1 MERVDILVATCNGEK
16 YVKEQIDSILN
27 QTYENIRV
35 IVSDDRSDD
44 STPKI
49 LKEIAKS
56 DKRVILNL
64 QKERLGVINNF
75 EFLLK
80 QVKSN
85 FYMFSDQDDFWLP
98 NKVEKMM
105 ERQKQENADLVFGD
119 LEVVNEKLETMYPSY
134 GDYMLLNRKIKK
146 CINSYEYNYLYNCVT
161 GCTILGKTSMLD
173 KILPLPNTSKYVLH
187 DHWIG
192 IITGI
197 YGKVAYVE
205 ETYIKYRQ
213 HGNNQ
218 VGTDKISHKFKKFS
232 DVRELFLKIKIEIFQ
247 TFVDNNDR
255 FPKEIQ
261 ERNTKALNYFKM
273 LKNKKYFNFK
283 NWNIFY
289 DLYKNETFKY
299 YIENFMVFNMPLLSS
314 GVFKVRHFVL
324 KIQGK
329 R

>member
-1 MERVDILVATCNGEK
+1 MEKVDILVATCNGEK

-44 STPKI
+44 NTPKI

-80 QVKSN
+80 QVKSD

-119 LEVVNEKLETMYPSY
+119 LEVVNEKLEIMYPSY

>member
-1 MERVDILVATCNGEK
+1 M
-16 YVKEQIDSILN
+16 N

-56 DKRVILNL
+56 DKRVTLNL

-105 ERQKQENADLVFGD
+105 ERQKQEDADLVFGD

-205 ETYIKYRQ
+205 ETYIEYRQ

-314 GVFKVRHFVL
+314 GIFKVRHFVL

>member
-1 MERVDILVATCNGEK
+1 
-16 YVKEQIDSILN
+16 
-27 QTYENIRV
+27 
-35 IVSDDRSDD
+35 
-44 STPKI
+44 
-49 LKEIAKS
+49 
-56 DKRVILNL
+56 
-64 QKERLGVINNF
+64 
-75 EFLLK
+75 
-80 QVKSN
+80 
-85 FYMFSDQDDFWLP
+85 
-98 NKVEKMM
+98 
-105 ERQKQENADLVFGD
+105 
-119 LEVVNEKLETMYPSY
+119 
-134 GDYMLLNRKIKK
+134 
-146 CINSYEYNYLYNCVT
+146 
-161 GCTILGKTSMLD
+161 MLD

-273 LKNKKYFNFK
+273 LKNKKYFNFN

>member
-1 MERVDILVATCNGEK
+1 MEKVDILVATCNGEK

-105 ERQKQENADLVFGD
+105 EKQKKENADLVFGD
-119 LEVVNEKLETMYPSY
+119 LEVVNENLETMYPSY

-146 CINSYEYNYLYNCVT
+146 CINSYEFNYLYNCVT

-187 DHWIG
+187 DYWIG

-261 ERNTKALNYFKM
+261 EKNTKALNYFKM
-273 LKNKKYFNFK
+273 IEKKKYFNFK

-299 YIENFMVFNMPLLSS
+299 YIENFMVFNMPLISS
-314 GVFKVRHFVL
+314 GIFRIRHCVL

>member
-44 STPKI
+44 NTPKI

-105 ERQKQENADLVFGD
+105 ERQKQEDADLVFGD

-146 CINSYEYNYLYNCVT
+146 CINSYEFNYL
-161 GCTILGKTSMLD
+161 
-173 KILPLPNTSKYVLH
+173 
-187 DHWIG
+187 
-192 IITGI
+192 
-197 YGKVAYVE
+197 
-205 ETYIKYRQ
+205 
-213 HGNNQ
+213 
-218 VGTDKISHKFKKFS
+218 
-232 DVRELFLKIKIEIFQ
+232 
-247 TFVDNNDR
+247 
-255 FPKEIQ
+255 
-261 ERNTKALNYFKM
+261 
-273 LKNKKYFNFK
+273 
-283 NWNIFY
+283 
-289 DLYKNETFKY
+289 
-299 YIENFMVFNMPLLSS
+299 
-314 GVFKVRHFVL
+314 
-324 KIQGK
+324 
-329 R
+329 

>member
-105 ERQKQENADLVFGD
+105 ERQKQEDADLVFGD

-197 YGKVAYVE
+197 YGKVTYVE

>member
-1 MERVDILVATCNGEK
+1 MEKVDILVATCNGEK

-105 ERQKQENADLVFGD
+105 EKQKKENADLVFGD
-119 LEVVNEKLETMYPSY
+119 LEVVNENLETMYPSY

-218 VGTDKISHKFKKFS
+218 VGTDKISHKFTKFS

-261 ERNTKALNYFKM
+261 EKNAKALKYFKM
-273 LKNKKYFNFK
+273 LENKKYFNFK

-314 GVFKVRHFVL
+314 GIFKVRHFIL

>member
-1 MERVDILVATCNGEK
+1 MEKVDILVATCNGEK

-44 STPKI
+44 NTPKI

-314 GVFKVRHFVL
+314 GIFKVRHFVL

>member
-16 YVKEQIDSILN
+16 YVKEQIDSILS

-44 STPKI
+44 NTPKI
-49 LKEIAKS
+49 LKELAKS
-56 DKRVILNL
+56 DKRIILNL

-80 QVKSN
+80 QVKSD

-119 LEVVNEKLETMYPSY
+119 LEVVNENLETMYPSY

-218 VGTDKISHKFKKFS
+218 VGTDKISHKFTKFS

-261 ERNTKALNYFKM
+261 EKNTKALNYFKM
-273 LKNKKYFNFK
+273 LENKKYFNFK

-314 GVFKVRHFVL
+314 GIFRIRHFVL

>member
-1 MERVDILVATCNGEK
+1 MEKVDILVATCNGEK

-105 ERQKQENADLVFGD
+105 EKQKQENADLVFGD
-119 LEVVNEKLETMYPSY
+119 LEVVNENLETMYPSY

-218 VGTDKISHKFKKFS
+218 VGTDKISHKFTKFS

-261 ERNTKALNYFKM
+261 EKNTKALKYFKM
-273 LKNKKYFNFK
+273 LENKKYFNFK

-314 GVFKVRHFVL
+314 GIFKVRHFIL

>member
-1 MERVDILVATCNGEK
+1 MEKVDILVATCNGEK

-314 GVFKVRHFVL
+314 GVFKVRHFAL

>member
-1 MERVDILVATCNGEK
+1 MEKVDILVATCNGEK

-44 STPKI
+44 NTPKI

-289 DLYKNETFKY
+289 DLYKNETFKF
-299 YIENFMVFNMPLLSS
+299 YIENFMVFNMPLISN
-314 GVFKVRHFVL
+314 GIFRIRHFVL

>member
-1 MERVDILVATCNGEK
+1 MEKVDILVATCNGEK

-44 STPKI
+44 NTPKI

>member
-105 ERQKQENADLVFGD
+105 EKQKQEDADLVFGD

-273 LKNKKYFNFK
+273 LENKKYFNFK
-283 NWNIFY
+283 NRNIFY

>member
-134 GDYMLLNRKIKK
+134 GDYMLLNRKIRK
-146 CINSYEYNYLYNCVT
+146 CINSYEFNYLYNCVT

-261 ERNTKALNYFKM
+261 EKNTKALNYFKM

-314 GVFKVRHFVL
+314 GIFKVRHFVL

>member
-1 MERVDILVATCNGEK
+1 MEKVDILVATCNGEK

-64 QKERLGVINNF
+64 QKDRLGVINNF

-105 ERQKQENADLVFGD
+105 ERQKQEDADLVFGD

-218 VGTDKISHKFKKFS
+218 VGTDKISHKFTKFS

-261 ERNTKALNYFKM
+261 EKNTKALNYFKM

-314 GVFKVRHFVL
+314 GIFKVRHLVL

>member
-105 ERQKQENADLVFGD
+105 ERQKQEDADLVFGD

-134 GDYMLLNRKIKK
+134 GDYMLLYRKIKK

>member
-1 MERVDILVATCNGEK
+1 MEKVDILVATCNGEK

-105 ERQKQENADLVFGD
+105 EKQKQENADLVFGD
-119 LEVVNEKLETMYPSY
+119 LEVVNENLETMYPSY

-261 ERNTKALNYFKM
+261 EKNTKALKYFKM
-273 LKNKKYFNFK
+273 LENKKYFNFK

-314 GVFKVRHFVL
+314 GIFKVRHFIL

>member
-64 QKERLGVINNF
+64 QKDRLGVINNF

-105 ERQKQENADLVFGD
+105 ERQKQEDADLVFGD
-119 LEVVNEKLETMYPSY
+119 LEVVNENLETMYPSY

-146 CINSYEYNYLYNCVT
+146 CINSYEFNYLYNCVT

-261 ERNTKALNYFKM
+261 EKNTKALNYFKM

>member
-1 MERVDILVATCNGEK
+1 MEKVDILVATCNGEK
-16 YVKEQIDSILN
+16 YVKEQIDSILS

-44 STPKI
+44 NTPKI
-49 LKEIAKS
+49 LKELAKS
-56 DKRVILNL
+56 DKRIILNL

-119 LEVVNEKLETMYPSY
+119 LEVVNENLEPMYPSY

-146 CINSYEYNYLYNCVT
+146 CINSYEFNYLYNCVT

-218 VGTDKISHKFKKFS
+218 VGTDKISHKFTKFS

-261 ERNTKALNYFKM
+261 EKNTKALNYFKM
-273 LKNKKYFNFK
+273 LENKKYFNFK

-314 GVFKVRHFVL
+314 GIFRIRHFVL

>member
-1 MERVDILVATCNGEK
+1 MEKVDILVATCNGEK

-105 ERQKQENADLVFGD
+105 EKQKQENADLVFGD
-119 LEVVNEKLETMYPSY
+119 LEVVNENLETMYPSY

-218 VGTDKISHKFKKFS
+218 VGTDKISHKFTKFS

-261 ERNTKALNYFKM
+261 EKNTKALKYFKM
-273 LKNKKYFNFK
+273 LENKKYFNFK

-314 GVFKVRHFVL
+314 GIFKVRHFVL

>member
-1 MERVDILVATCNGEK
+1 MEKVDILVATCNGEK

-105 ERQKQENADLVFGD
+105 ERQKQEDADLVFGD

-173 KILPLPNTSKYVLH
+173 KILPLPNTGKYVLH

>member
-16 YVKEQIDSILN
+16 YVKEQIDSILS

-44 STPKI
+44 NTPKI
-49 LKEIAKS
+49 LKELAKS
-56 DKRVILNL
+56 DKRIILNL

-80 QVKSN
+80 QVKSD

-218 VGTDKISHKFKKFS
+218 VGTDKISHKFTKFS

-261 ERNTKALNYFKM
+261 EKNTKALNYFKM
-273 LKNKKYFNFK
+273 LENKKYFNFK

-314 GVFKVRHFVL
+314 GIFKVRHFVL

>member
-64 QKERLGVINNF
+64 QKDRLGVINNF

-261 ERNTKALNYFKM
+261 EKNTKALNYFKM

-314 GVFKVRHFVL
+314 GIFKVRHFVL

>member
-1 MERVDILVATCNGEK
+1 MEKVDILVATCNGEK

-64 QKERLGVINNF
+64 QKDRLGVINNF

-119 LEVVNEKLETMYPSY
+119 LEVVNENLETMYPSY

-218 VGTDKISHKFKKFS
+218 VGTDKISHKFTKFS

-261 ERNTKALNYFKM
+261 EKNTKALKYYKM
-273 LKNKKYFNFK
+273 LENKKYFNFK

-314 GVFKVRHFVL
+314 GIFKVRHFIL

>member
-49 LKEIAKS
+49 LKEIAKT

-105 ERQKQENADLVFGD
+105 EKQKQEDADLVFGD

>member
-1 MERVDILVATCNGEK
+1 MEKVDILVATCNGEK

-105 ERQKQENADLVFGD
+105 EKQKQENADLVFGD
-119 LEVVNEKLETMYPSY
+119 LEVVNENLETMYPSY

-218 VGTDKISHKFKKFS
+218 VGTDKISHKFTKFS
-232 DVRELFLKIKIEIFQ
+232 DVRKLFLKIKIEIFQ

-261 ERNTKALNYFKM
+261 EKNTKALKYFKM
-273 LKNKKYFNFK
+273 LENKKYFNFK

-314 GVFKVRHFVL
+314 GIFKVRHFIL

>member
-1 MERVDILVATCNGEK
+1 MEKVDILVATCNGEK

-119 LEVVNEKLETMYPSY
+119 LEVVNENLETMYPSY

-218 VGTDKISHKFKKFS
+218 VGTDKISHKFTKFS

-261 ERNTKALNYFKM
+261 EKNAKALKYFKM
-273 LKNKKYFNFK
+273 LENKKYFNFK

-314 GVFKVRHFVL
+314 GIFKVRHFIL

>member
-1 MERVDILVATCNGEK
+1 MEKVDILVATCNGEK

-27 QTYENIRV
+27 QTYEKIRV

-44 STPKI
+44 NTPKI

-80 QVKSN
+80 QVKSD

-119 LEVVNEKLETMYPSY
+119 LEVVNENLETMYPSY

-146 CINSYEYNYLYNCVT
+146 CINSYEFNYLYNCVT

-218 VGTDKISHKFKKFS
+218 VGTDKISHKFTKFS

-261 ERNTKALNYFKM
+261 EKNTKALNYFKM
-273 LKNKKYFNFK
+273 LENKKYFNFK

-314 GVFKVRHFVL
+314 GIFRIRHFVL